1 MTCIIVRQ
9 GAYEEYDRLKQTVG
23 HRLPVIWDRRHT
35 APGVRYLRYP
45 NRREAPP
52 PSWTKLGFIVVVDRP
67 AAWARA
73 ALSARE
79 ADHYIAAQA
88 APASQ

>member
-9 GAYEEYDRLKQTVG
+9 GAFQQYDRLKQTVG
-23 HRLPVIWDRRHT
+23 HRVPVIWDRRDT
-35 APGVRYLRYP
+35 APGVRYP

-52 PSWTKLGFIVVVDRP
+52 PSWTELGFIVVVDRP

-73 ALSARE
+73 ALSAGVRVPSYSAE
-79 ADHYIAAQA
+79 VGL
-88 APASQ
+88 PA